1 MDYEY
6 EKAEEIAHALC
17 NSKEIPWQAGCN
29 LADYFTTTRRYDS
42 ADEVIEDILKDSKQI
57 AWLLSLYIRKQKR
70 MRNNVKK

>member
-42 ADEVIEDILKDSKQI
+42 ADEVIEDILKRFKTNSMVVESIYKKAEKNAKQ
-57 AWLLSLYIRKQKR
+57 REK
-70 MRNNVKK
+70 